1 MFNIIIHGLLIG
13 LFASMPVGALAV
25 LSIQKTMNGG
35 LSSGFV
41 IGLAAAIVDLFYATV
56 AVLGLSIIKDFMLRH
71 ELTLGII
78 GSLFLVFSGI
88 KIYRS
93 DTIKQYKNRGDISRV
108 KLANDFASSILI
120 AASNPVT
127 IIGFGSFFASFGISS
142 MVTTKFDVFVFLL
155 FLFLGACLW
164 WFTLSFIVNK
174 FRNRI
179 RLRFLVIINRIT
191 GVVVFIMGLG
201 ILISLIF
208 FK

>member
-1 MFNIIIHGLLIG
+1 MFDIIIHGYLIG

-35 LSSGFV
+35 LLSGFT

-56 AVLGLSIIKDFMLRH
+56 AVLGLTMIKDFMMRH
-71 ELTLGII
+71 EITLGII
-78 GSLFLVFSGI
+78 GSLFLVISGI

-93 DTIKQYKNRGDISRV
+93 DTIKQYRSRGNITRA

-127 IIGFGSFFASFGISS
+127 IIGFGSFFAGFGINDI
-142 MVTTKFDVFVFLL
+142 VTTNFDVIIFLI
-155 FLFLGACLW
+155 FLFAGACTW
-164 WFTLSFIVNK
+164 WFTLSFVVNK
-174 FRNRI
+174 FRHKI

-191 GVVVFIMGLG
+191 GVVVFVLG
-201 ILISLIF
+201 IGIIISLIF

>member
-1 MFNIIIHGLLIG
+1 MVNIIIHGLLIG

-35 LSSGFV
+35 LTSGFV

-56 AVLGLSIIKDFMLRH
+56 AVLGLTMIKDFMIRH
-71 ELTLGII
+71 EVTLGIV
-78 GSLFLVFSGI
+78 GSLFLIVSGI

-93 DTIKQYKNRGDISRV
+93 DTIKQYKSRGDISHV

-142 MVTTKFDVFVFLL
+142 FVVTKFDVFIFLL

-174 FRNRI
+174 FRHKI

-191 GVVVFIMGLG
+191 GIVVFVMGIGIM
-201 ILISLIF
+201 ISLIF

>member
-1 MFNIIIHGLLIG
+1 MLNIVIHGLLIG

-35 LSSGFV
+35 LTSGFV
-41 IGLAAAIVDLFYATV
+41 IGLAAALVDLFYATV
-56 AVLGLSIIKDFMLRH
+56 AVLGLTMIKDFMLRH

-78 GSLFLVFSGI
+78 GSLFLVVSGI

-93 DTIKQYKNRGDISRV
+93 DTIKQYKSRGNISHV
-108 KLANDFASSILI
+108 KLANDFASSVLI

-142 MVTTKFDVFVFLL
+142 IVTTKFDVIIFLL
-155 FLFLGACLW
+155 FLFVGACLW

-174 FRNRI
+174 FRYKI
-179 RLRFLVIINRIT
+179 RLRFLVLINRIT
-191 GVVVFIMGLG
+191 GVVVFAMGIG
-201 ILISLIF
+201 IIISLIF